1 VPQDQLMAE
10 AEKLMKGIVAK
21 GPVALALTIDA
32 VDRGLE
38 TSLEEGMRIEA
49 DAFGLVASTQ
59 DMKEGL
65 TAFLEKR
72 PAKFTGK

>member
-1 VPQDQLMAE
+1 
-10 AEKLMKGIVAK
+10 MKAIVAK
-21 GPVALALTIDA
+21 GPVALALTIEA

-38 TSLEEGMRIEA
+38 TSLEEGLRIEA
-49 DAFGLVASTQ
+49 DAFGLVASTT

-72 PAKFTGK
+72 PAKFEGK